1 MKTNARTSLTIALL
15 SALAFAAPAMAQ
27 PIRDGSGEQRVALN
41 KMELKP
47 FPHDVWSKL
56 SDWQNGELAEGLTKD
71 KVVLVL
77 AYNDFS
83 PAPKKAMA
91 LAKKLAAAHGSQGL
105 IVVAAHSERGWADA
119 EKPKVEDGSL
129 RLAHDAKGEFRKALM
144 AQSDPDWYLIDRAG
158 QMRFAGVATESVEE
172 ATKQLLAEDA
182 AKAGGTQAA
191 LDAAA
196 AAKDAAE
203 RKARA
208 ARESV
213 DLTKFPELPFTRPDE
228 TEYSKANWPKL
239 PRDTSKQQE
248 IAYVEPRDVAL
259 PDTGW
264 FPSKPSMAGKLVV
277 LYFWHP
283 DVPASKD
290 LDGAIDIFAR
300 QNLRDVIIVGV
311 VTDLDGMTFNRV
323 NVKLRKDQKDV
334 EKLSERMA
342 GFVKS
347 REFDQY
353 LLVDNGRGIWDSVFG
368 AAQQEEV
375 IVLAIL
381 SSDGKSRWWG
391 DRPVVNFESAL
402 TRMLQVD
409 PGVQARRKAEDA
421 WLNAQKAKKATGN

>member
-105 IVVAAHSERGWADA
+105 IVVAAHAERGWTDA

-129 RLAHDAKGEFRKALM
+129 HLAHDAKGEFRKALL

-228 TEYSKANWPKL
+228 TEFSKANWPKL
-239 PRDTSKQQE
+239 PRDPSKQQE
-248 IAYVEPRDVAL
+248 LVYIEPKDVAL

-264 FPSKPSMAGKLVV
+264 FPSKPSMAGKIVV

-283 DVPASKD
+283 DVNNVMTIGD
-290 LDGAIDIFAR
+290 NIDNLAR
-300 QNLRDVIIVGV
+300 QNQRDVLFVGV
-311 VTDLDGMTFNRV
+311 VTDLDGMNVNGV
-323 NVKLRKDQKDV
+323 NVKLRKDQRDV

-342 GFVKS
+342 EFVKA
-347 REFDQY
+347 RQFDQY
-353 LLVDNGRGIWDSVFG
+353 FLVDGGRGVMDSIFG
-368 AAQQEEV
+368 SSTENPFL
-375 IVLAIL
+375 LALL
-381 SSDGKSRWWG
+381 SSDGKARWWG
-391 DRPVVNFESAL
+391 DKPVVSYEAAFA
-402 TRMLQVD
+402 RMLQID

-421 WLNAQKAKKATGN
+421 WLNAQKAKKTSGN